1 MNNFQYKVENN
12 EKGIRIDKLLVDIT
26 EDYSRSQIKTWFD
39 KKLVQVNDHVV
50 KQNYKCQIGD
60 VIKWDIPE
68 VEPLEVKAENIPID
82 IVYEDS
88 DLIVI
93 NKKSGMVV
101 HPAAGHYEDTLVN
114 ALLYHCQD
122 LSGINGVARPGIV
135 HRIDKDTSGLLVV
148 AKHDIAHEK
157 LAEQLKNKKMRREYK
172 ALVHGDIPHEYG
184 TIDAPIGRS
193 VKNRQMMDVV
203 ENGKQAITHFEI
215 LERLHGK
222 FTFIKCI
229 LDTGRTHQIRVHMKY
244 IGFPIVG
251 DPKYGQKKSIDV
263 EGQALHAYKLTFTH
277 PMTEKELTFE
287 AGLPAKFEQVLDNIR
302 KSY

>member
-101 HPAAGHYEDTLVN
+101 HPAAG
-114 ALLYHCQD
+114 
-122 LSGINGVARPGIV
+122 IM
-135 HRIDKDTSGLLVV
+135 RI
-148 AKHDIAHEK
+148 H
-157 LAEQLKNKKMRREYK
+157 
-172 ALVHGDIPHEYG
+172 
-184 TIDAPIGRS
+184 
-193 VKNRQMMDVV
+193 
-203 ENGKQAITHFEI
+203 
-215 LERLHGK
+215 
-222 FTFIKCI
+222 
-229 LDTGRTHQIRVHMKY
+229 
-244 IGFPIVG
+244 
-251 DPKYGQKKSIDV
+251 
-263 EGQALHAYKLTFTH
+263 
-277 PMTEKELTFE
+277 
-287 AGLPAKFEQVLDNIR
+287 
-302 KSY
+302 